1 VFITSDFERD
11 LLLEGLIK
19 KSDYLSARLYR
30 MADGSQVECRR
41 LKLNNIKIGGFAINN
56 VIVAITEKSNGM
68 LLLGKSLLDKFSD
81 WKIDNQK
88 EQLILTR

>member
-1 VFITSDFERD
+1 
-11 LLLEGLIK
+11 
-19 KSDYLSARLYR
+19 
-30 MADGSQVECRR
+30 
-41 LKLNNIKIGGFAINN
+41 
-56 VIVAITEKSNGM
+56 VAITEKSNGM